1 MNNIKDG
8 ASALCVLTPPY
19 NCKGNKYD
27 DNYVSKIVN
36 ISDYNSLFTV
46 NREIYLTNIFSL
58 IVKKNPKYKS
68 IEKNIALIVDLCK
81 LNKKDRLILK
91 TKM

>member
-27 DNYVSKIVN
+27 DNYVSK
-36 ISDYNSLFTV
+36 YC
-46 NREIYLTNIFSL
+46 
-58 IVKKNPKYKS
+58 KY
-68 IEKNIALIVDLCK
+68 I
-81 LNKKDRLILK
+81 
-91 TKM
+91 